1 MRVYTQS
8 NVNHTIPDKAI
19 WLPCIS
25 TQPVAHE
32 PAQAQPVLI
41 THIAALQHYQH
52 ALTELLTQPILCVGR
67 HTAERLRGCGF
78 ETILC
83 HLRAEEIEIHQP
95 TTWLRGDHYARDFA
109 VDAQITEIQTYRST
123 LNHLNIKKLLSA
135 DPHSIHV
142 YSAAVLA
149 QLQTRAWPHTELYTV
164 PSAPAAKNLW
174 RTVHQF
180 DPSDAQN
187 QTITH

>member
-67 HTAERLRGCGF
+67 HTAERLRQCGF

-109 VDAQITEIQTYRST
+109 VDAHITEIQTYRST